1 MKSKLLKTLSVV
13 ALLGCGVVGSVACS
27 NNASSEQ
34 VSMSIVAEANSVD
47 IGSTIQLMLNKT
59 SENVK
64 WISSNKAIATVDENG
79 VVTGV
84 SEGEVTI
91 SAMTTE
97 GKVDIAITVTD
108 PEADIRG
115 NVIFDEE
122 KVPSEIIIGDD
133 NAINVEDFVTV
144 TKVSHWSLV
153 SDSTTIEIDGH
164 KVTGVDYGEFSLTIK
179 AGKTRR
185 ILEGR
190 VVSKAKVKL
199 NTFIDSIG
207 GNYTIMNSVNGL
219 EMVNLDKNYYASVSD
234 STETGI
240 ILTGSMP
247 GKDGRQYSF
256 NVEANVDSTGNID
269 IDNSKL
275 ILNKGYGRRISTTGL
290 DEFNADGN
298 VGGTAWTEIISNGEP
313 TGAYLLEDKEVD
325 QYSTVISNFLDRIAP
340 DYYINI
346 NSMIEDDTG
355 SGIAALALLLGNDG
369 TFAQIYPVNEK
380 GNVIQ
385 SVSYNGGKLSIAIQ
399 ISDVGTTSIKSV
411 EDWIANPTYPEQID
425 ISPISDFFENMAEK
439 RTFTS
444 TASASWIN
452 PTTGAKIACPAG
464 MKVNNAGKAIEV
476 LPTFDYTSYANANAI
491 YKKVYNMNEYYDAG
505 AGSAGDST
513 SLLISKNNKIYLSSS
528 TDKDGVQ
535 SWSTPVQNTQTQLT
549 DVWENS
555 LEVPTIVLSVADED
569 EGLSFL
575 QLASFEGTTTD
586 ETSGEKTWYMNY
598 NGYDTQYNFTG
609 INYGEGVN
617 AIMASQTDYYAAIYM
632 TFWMGAQG
640 WIYDACDMSFVLSE
654 DGNKLTYNME
664 FVAGSTIGYLFT
676 ISFYDIGTD
685 AMPADAQA
693 VVDAIE

>member
-13 ALLGCGVVGSVACS
+13 ALLGCGVIGSVACS

-34 VSMSIVAEANSVD
+34 VSMSIVAEANTVD
-47 IGSTIQLMLNKT
+47 IGNTIQLMLNKT
-59 SENVK
+59 SDNVK
-64 WISSNKAIATVDENG
+64 WISSNKSIATVDENG

-97 GKVDIAITVTD
+97 GKIDITITVTD
-108 PEADIRG
+108 PEGDIRG
-115 NVIFDEE
+115 NVVFDEE

-190 VVSKAKVKL
+190 VVSKNKTKF
-199 NTFIDSIG
+199 NTFVDSIG
-207 GNYTIMNSVNGL
+207 GNYTIINSVTGL
-219 EMVNLDKNYYASVSD
+219 EMVNLDKGYYATIVD
-234 STETGI
+234 STQTSVT
-240 ILTGSMP
+240 LTGSMP
-247 GKDGRQYSF
+247 GKDGKQYSF
-256 NVEANVDSTGNID
+256 NVEASADSAGD
-269 IDNSKL
+269 IDLDSAAFT
-275 ILNKGYGRRISTTGL
+275 INKGYGRRISTTGL

-298 VGGTAWTEIISNGEP
+298 VGGTAWTEVISSGEP

-340 DYYINI
+340 DYYLNI

-369 TFAQIYPVNEK
+369 TFAQIYPVNGK
-380 GNVIQ
+380 GNIIQ
-385 SVSYNGGKLSIAIQ
+385 YVTYGTQRLSAAIQ
-399 ISDVGTTSIKSV
+399 ISDIGTTSIKSV

-425 ISPISDFFENMAEK
+425 ISPIETFFENMEQKKSFA
-439 RTFTS
+439 S
-444 TASASWIN
+444 TAKAGWIN
-452 PTTGAKIACPAG
+452 PQTGASIATPAG
-464 MKVNNAGKAIEV
+464 MKVNDGGKAIEV
-476 LPTFDYTSYANANAI
+476 MPTFDYTAYANANAI
-491 YKKVYNMNEYYDAG
+491 YKKVSNVNEYYDAG
-505 AGSAGDST
+505 IGSAGDST
-513 SLLISKNNKIYLSSS
+513 SLLISKNNKVYVSSF

-549 DVWENS
+549 DIWQDS

-569 EGLSFL
+569 EGLNFL
-575 QLASFEGTTTD
+575 QLASFEGVTTD
-586 ETSGEKTWYMNY
+586 ETSGNKTWYMNQ
-598 NGYDTQYNFTG
+598 NGNDTLYNFTG
-609 INYGEGVN
+609 INYGEGIN
-617 AIMASQTDYYAAIYM
+617 AIMASQTDYYASVYM

-640 WIYDACDMSFVLSE
+640 WIYDACEMSFVLSE

-664 FVAGSTIGYLFT
+664 FTAGSTISYLFT
-676 ISFYDIGTD
+676 ISFYDVGTD
-685 AMPADAQA
+685 AMPSDAQA
-693 VVDAIE
+693 IVDAIQ